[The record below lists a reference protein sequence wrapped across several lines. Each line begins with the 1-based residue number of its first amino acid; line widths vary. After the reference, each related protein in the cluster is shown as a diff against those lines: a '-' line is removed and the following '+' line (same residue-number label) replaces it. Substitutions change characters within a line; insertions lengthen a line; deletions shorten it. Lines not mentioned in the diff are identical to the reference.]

1 MAKAAN
7 ETQDSSNKA
16 LKTLLWMGLAV
27 GAVAA
32 INAAVFHRT
41 PPLMYRQKGG
51 KAKWLPL
58 PDGDIAYEV
67 AGEGK
72 PLLLLHAIGAG
83 CSAFEWRHVFGP
95 LSETRQ
101 VFAPDL
107 LGFGKSDK
115 PKITYTAETYLDLLA
130 DFIEQAIGQKTDIIA
145 SSLSAA
151 FAVALAERRPDLVDK
166 LILVCPTGLQA
177 LSAPLQPSG
186 KLLAT
191 ALSLPVLGAS
201 LYNLI
206 TSRPGLRQYL
216 KMRVYATPEPVND
229 ALVTHFHRAA
239 HQPGGD
245 RVLPYFLG
253 GYLNCNIAEAL
264 TALSEPPKLLWGA
277 AASETPIA
285 QSEAFLDV
293 RPDAQLV
300 VLNNVGGLPH
310 DEAPE
315 AFLEIV
321 KDWV

>member
-1 MAKAAN
+1 MAEASD
-7 ETQDSSNKA
+7 ETQKSDNGM
-16 LKTLLWMGLAV
+16 LKKLLWAGVAV
-27 GAVAA
+27 GAAA
-32 INAAVFHRT
+32 MINAAIFQRT

-51 KAKWLPL
+51 QAKWLPL

-115 PKITYTAETYLDLLA
+115 PKITYTAETYLDLIA

-151 FAVALAERRPDLVDK
+151 FAVALAQRRPELVDK
-166 LILVCPTGLQA
+166 LILVCPTGLEA

-186 KLLAT
+186 KAIAT

-206 TSRPGLRQYL
+206 TSRMGLRQYL
-216 KMRVYATPEPVND
+216 KMRVYASPEPVDD
-229 ALVTHFHRAA
+229 ALVTHFHHAA

-253 GYLNCNIAEAL
+253 GYLNCNIVDALAALPEA
-264 TALSEPPKLLWGA
+264 PKLLWGA

-321 KDWV
+321 TGWL

>member
-1 MAKAAN
+1 MAEARDEMQKSGN
-7 ETQDSSNKA
+7 GM
-16 LKTLLWMGLAV
+16 LKKLLWMGAAV
-27 GAVAA
+27 GTVALVNTL
-32 INAAVFHRT
+32 IFHRT
-41 PPLMYRQKGG
+41 PPLMYRQRGG
-51 KAKWLPL
+51 QAKWLPL

-67 AGEGK
+67 AGEGR

-83 CSAFEWRHVFGP
+83 CSAYEWRSVFGE
-95 LSETRQ
+95 LSQTRQ

-115 PKITYTAETYLDLLA
+115 PKIAYTAETYLDLIA

-151 FAVALAERRPDLVDK
+151 FAVALAQRRPELVGK

-177 LSAPLQPSG
+177 LSAPLQPAG
-186 KLLAT
+186 KALTAT
-191 ALSLPVLGAS
+191 LKLPVLGAT

-206 TSRPGLRQYL
+206 TSKLGLRQYL
-216 KMRVYATPEPVND
+216 QQRVYASPEPVDD
-229 ALVTHFHRAA
+229 ALVTHFHHAA
-239 HQPGGD
+239 HQQGGD

-264 TALSEPPKLLWGA
+264 AALPEAPRLLWGA

-285 QSEAFLDV
+285 HSEAFLAV
-293 RPDAQLV
+293 RPDAELV
-300 VLNNVGGLPH
+300 VLNGVGGLPH

-321 KDWV
+321 AGWL

>member
-1 MAKAAN
+1 M
-7 ETQDSSNKA
+7 
-16 LKTLLWMGLAV
+16 LKKLLWAGVAV
-27 GAVAA
+27 GTVAI
-32 INAAVFHRT
+32 INAAIFHRT
-41 PPLMYRQKGG
+41 PPLMYRQTGG
-51 KAKWLPL
+51 QAKWLPL

-115 PKITYTAETYLDLLA
+115 PKITYTAETYLDLIA

-151 FAVALAERRPDLVDK
+151 FAVALAHRRPDLVDR

-177 LSAPLQPSG
+177 LSAPLQPAG
-186 KLLAT
+186 KAITT
-191 ALSLPVLGAS
+191 ALKLPVLGAT

-216 KMRVYATPEPVND
+216 KLRVYASPEPVDD

-239 HQPGGD
+239 HQQGGD

-253 GYLNCNIAEAL
+253 GYLNCNIADALAALPEA
-264 TALSEPPKLLWGA
+264 PKLLWGA

-285 QSEAFLDV
+285 QSEAFLEV

-321 KDWV
+321 KGWV

>member
-1 MAKAAN
+1 MAEASD
-7 ETQDSSNKA
+7 ETQKSDNGM
-16 LKTLLWMGLAV
+16 LKKLLWAGVAV
-27 GAVAA
+27 GAAA
-32 INAAVFHRT
+32 TINAAIFQRT

-51 KAKWLPL
+51 QAKWLPL

-115 PKITYTAETYLDLLA
+115 PKITYTAETYLDLIA

-151 FAVALAERRPDLVDK
+151 FAVALAQRRPELVGK
-166 LILVCPTGLQA
+166 LILVCPTGLEA

-186 KLLAT
+186 KAIAT
-191 ALSLPVLGAS
+191 ALSLPILGAS

-206 TSRPGLRQYL
+206 TSRMGLRQYL
-216 KMRVYATPEPVND
+216 KMRVYASPGRLPE
-229 ALVTHFHRAA
+229 LQHR
-239 HQPGGD
+239 
-245 RVLPYFLG
+245 R
-253 GYLNCNIAEAL
+253 
-264 TALSEPPKLLWGA
+264 
-277 AASETPIA
+277 
-285 QSEAFLDV
+285 
-293 RPDAQLV
+293 RPRHA
-300 VLNNVGGLPH
+300 PRSP
-310 DEAPE
+310 EAPLGCRRQRDPNS
-315 AFLEIV
+315 AV
-321 KDWV
+321 RGVSRRPPRCAARGAQQRRRPPPR